1 MTDNHVCGWT
11 IEDEYTSVE
20 VTEQGDVIFQVV
32 KVNQKEE
39 AGYRSGAKEGE
50 LARLHERNGDTPKAY
65 RESSTAFSPILLMK
79 VHLSAKEAS
88 MLSSGLAMAVA
99 QLGEKGSKGALQP
112 PTPPLESL
120 ITEELG
126 AKN

>member
-1 MTDNHVCGWT
+1 MTDTHVCGWI
-11 IEDEYTSVE
+11 IEDEYTSVDT
-20 VTEQGDVIFQVV
+20 TEDGSVIFQVV
-32 KVNQKEE
+32 KIKETE
-39 AGYRSGAKEGE
+39 EK
-50 LARLHERNGDTPKAY
+50 
-65 RESSTAFSPILLMK
+65 SPLLMR

-88 MLSSGLAMAVA
+88 MLSRGLATAVA

-120 ITEELG
+120 ITEEMG